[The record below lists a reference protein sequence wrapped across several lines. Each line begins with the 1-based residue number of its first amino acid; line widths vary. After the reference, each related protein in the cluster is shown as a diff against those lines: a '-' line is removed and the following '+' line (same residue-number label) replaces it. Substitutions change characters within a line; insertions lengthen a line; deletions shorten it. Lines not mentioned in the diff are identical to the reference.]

1 MTIADEIEAKD
12 IMCEGGMPGYLA
24 LPPPGTRGPA
34 VILLHERYGLAAHP
48 RDAAKRF
55 AHSGYVCLAP
65 NLFYKHPDQDALHRG
80 DAHYDITDPE
90 SAVYLNW
97 ALDTLQNLTGVEST
111 KVAVMG
117 VCQTGRQPLVIAA
130 ERPIGAALIWYGGA
144 AARQFVVNDK
154 YPEPYENIISRSK
167 CPILGIFGGSR
178 SKICGIF
185 ATV

>member
-80 DAHYDITDPE
+80 DAHCDATDPE
-90 SAVYLNW
+90 SAIYLNW

-111 KVAVMG
+111 K
-117 VCQTGRQPLVIAA
+117 GRRHGCLSNRQAA
-130 ERPIGAALIWYGGA
+130 TRHRCGAAHWSCVDMVRRCRGQA
-144 AARQFVVNDK
+144 V
-154 YPEPYENIISRSK
+154 
-167 CPILGIFGGSR
+167 
-178 SKICGIF
+178 CGE
-185 ATV
+185 